1 MASPARTSES
11 LTIAAF
17 LDFIDRRPGERW
29 ELIDGQ
35 LVMMTG
41 GTARHDV
48 IAGNILAALHSPM
61 RRRGC
66 SVYKSDTL
74 VGRAGSDH
82 FTAAPDVFVRC
93 GSVAGDE
100 RLVTDPVA
108 IVEVLSKT
116 TEAYDRAQK
125 FIEYVQIE
133 SLQHYVLVHQDEA
146 RAEVWTRDAEGVFQP
161 ETVRGLDGDIP
172 LPALEAQ
179 LPMRAVYAGT
189 DILV

>member
-11 LTIAAF
+11 LTVAAF

-41 GTARHDV
+41 GTQRHDI
-48 IAGNILAALHSPM
+48 IALNIAAALLPGA
-61 RRRGC
+61 RARGC
-66 SVYKSDTL
+66 AVHKSDTM
-74 VGRAGSDH
+74 VRRDSAEYFGAV
-82 FTAAPDVFVRC
+82 PDVFVRC
-93 GSVAGDE
+93 GAADQGA
-100 RLVTDPVA
+100 RFATDP
-108 IVEVLSKT
+108 IVIFEVLSKT

-133 SLQHYVLVHQDEA
+133 SLRHYVLVHQDEA
-146 RAEVWTRDAEGVFQP
+146 RAEIWTRDAEGVFQP

-179 LPMRAVYAGT
+179 LSMRAVYAGT
-189 DILV
+189 DIVA